1 MPFTKRRKPE
11 ITFNVGVTEGLA
23 RIVSTSTAALSYSN
37 PPVTAGA
44 PRVIAFYYLLSFVVV
59 ERIEVLEVCV

>member
-1 MPFTKRRKPE
+1 MLQE
-11 ITFNVGVTEGLA
+11 DLA

-44 PRVIAFYYLLSFVVV
+44 PGVTAFYHIIPYVVV
-59 ERIEVLEVCV
+59 ERIEVLDVPV